1 MTCVQL
7 QRPPPRPVVCI
18 PMASEFNE
26 AVSMDLKI
34 YGKYYFLVIVDMA
47 TRFCAA
53 TVVQN
58 KCPSTIITGLF
69 TSWITIFGAPKKILT
84 DNGREFNN
92 SEMRALGEAFN
103 IKIMTTAAESPWSN
117 GICERLN
124 GVLGTLVNK
133 IIFDVKCDIRMA
145 LAWAVSARNAY
156 DNNSGFSPNQLVF
169 GFNPAIPDIFH
180 NKLPGFE
187 EVTSSE
193 IVRRNLN
200 ALHVA
205 RHEFV
210 KVESNERIRRA
221 LRHNVRNTEVKD
233 LHNGDAVFYKRNNEQ
248 RWRGPGI
255 VIGRDGKQVL
265 VKHSGT
271 FVRVHTVRLAKMP
284 KRGKTRELGSFDSS
298 SGLSKNVEP
307 GSVDGSRELGSFDSS
322 SGSGRNVEPGSFDG
336 SRELGSFD
344 GSNGFG
350 KNGEPGSFDGSRELG
365 SFDGSNSLGKN
376 VEPGS
381 FDGSRELRSFDG
393 SSSFGKNGE
402 PGSFDGS
409 RELGSFDGSSSLGKN
424 VEPGSFDGSRE
435 LRSFDGSSGFG
446 KNGEPGSFDGSKELG
461 SFDGSSSFEKNVEP
475 GSFDGSRELRSFD
488 GSSGFARNVE
498 PGSFDG
504 SRELRS
510 FDGSSRSGRNAD
522 LFDHRPLDADR
533 SGTPKFSNFGEFGE
547 PGSSDPNGS
556 SIPRSVSVE
565 NRFRGAVGSKVSKL
579 DLGTKEGNGPSG
591 KYVKQQDDTT
601 CAVKMG
607 HWKKGQRFQG
617 LDPVT
622 GMLISGKILGRA
634 GKVTG
639 VNKDCYNVQMDNDGW
654 TGWFNLATLRELSEV
669 NENIEMI
676 ILFSNDAVTVA
687 KNKEIQTWIET
698 IKYLK

>member
-18 PMASEFNE
+18 PMATEFNE

-58 KCPSTIITGLF
+58 KCSSTIITGLF
-69 TSWITIFGAPKKILT
+69 TSWITTFGAPKKILT

-124 GVLGTLVNK
+124 GVLGILVNK
-133 IIFDVKCDIRMA
+133 IIFDGKCDIRMA

-210 KVESNERIRRA
+210 KVESDERIRRA

-248 RWRGPGI
+248 RWRGPGM

-284 KRGKTRELGSFDSS
+284 RKGISQSGSSTIGKTRELGSFDSS
-298 SGLSKNVEP
+298 SGL
-307 GSVDGSRELGSFDSS
+307 
-322 SGSGRNVEPGSFDG
+322 
-336 SRELGSFD
+336 
-344 GSNGFG
+344 
-350 KNGEPGSFDGSRELG
+350 
-365 SFDGSNSLGKN
+365 
-376 VEPGS
+376 
-381 FDGSRELRSFDG
+381 
-393 SSSFGKNGE
+393 
-402 PGSFDGS
+402 
-409 RELGSFDGSSSLGKN
+409 
-424 VEPGSFDGSRE
+424 
-435 LRSFDGSSGFG
+435 
-446 KNGEPGSFDGSKELG
+446 
-461 SFDGSSSFEKNVEP
+461 
-475 GSFDGSRELRSFD
+475 
-488 GSSGFARNVE
+488 
-498 PGSFDG
+498 
-504 SRELRS
+504 
-510 FDGSSRSGRNAD
+510 
-522 LFDHRPLDADR
+522 
-533 SGTPKFSNFGEFGE
+533 
-547 PGSSDPNGS
+547 
-556 SIPRSVSVE
+556 
-565 NRFRGAVGSKVSKL
+565 
-579 DLGTKEGNGPSG
+579 
-591 KYVKQQDDTT
+591 
-601 CAVKMG
+601 
-607 HWKKGQRFQG
+607 KK
-617 LDPVT
+617 
-622 GMLISGKILGRA
+622 K
-634 GKVTG
+634 
-639 VNKDCYNVQMDNDGW
+639 C
-654 TGWFNLATLRELSEV
+654 
-669 NENIEMI
+669 
-676 ILFSNDAVTVA
+676 
-687 KNKEIQTWIET
+687 
-698 IKYLK
+698 

>member
-69 TSWITIFGAPKKILT
+69 TSWITTFGAPKKILT

-124 GVLGTLVNK
+124 GVLGILVNK

-210 KVESNERIRRA
+210 KVESDERIRRA

-248 RWRGPGI
+248 RWRGPGS

-265 VKHSGT
+265 VKHSGD

-284 KRGKTRELGSFDSS
+284 RKGISQSGSSTIGKTRELGSFDSS

-307 GSVDGSRELGSFDSS
+307 GSFDGSRELGSFDGS
-322 SGSGRNVEPGSFDG
+322 SGLSRNVEPGSFDG
-336 SRELGSFD
+336 SRELGSV
-344 GSNGFG
+344 
-350 KNGEPGSFDGSRELG
+350 
-365 SFDGSNSLGKN
+365 DGSNSFGKN
-376 VEPGS
+376 V
-381 FDGSRELRSFDG
+381 
-393 SSSFGKNGE
+393 E

-409 RELGSFDGSSSLGKN
+409 RELGSFDGSSSLSKNVELGSFDGSRELGSFDGSSGFGKN
-424 VEPGSFDGSRE
+424 VEPGSFDGSR
-435 LRSFDGSSGFG
+435 
-446 KNGEPGSFDGSKELG
+446 NLG
-461 SFDGSSSFEKNVEP
+461 LLTVPVALAKMLNLGLLTVQ
-475 GSFDGSRELRSFD
+475 
-488 GSSGFARNVE
+488 
-498 PGSFDG
+498 
-504 SRELRS
+504 
-510 FDGSSRSGRNAD
+510 
-522 LFDHRPLDADR
+522 
-533 SGTPKFSNFGEFGE
+533 GTWVF
-547 PGSSDPNGS
+547 
-556 SIPRSVSVE
+556 
-565 NRFRGAVGSKVSKL
+565 
-579 DLGTKEGNGPSG
+579 
-591 KYVKQQDDTT
+591 
-601 CAVKMG
+601 
-607 HWKKGQRFQG
+607 
-617 LDPVT
+617 
-622 GMLISGKILGRA
+622 
-634 GKVTG
+634 
-639 VNKDCYNVQMDNDGW
+639 
-654 TGWFNLATLRELSEV
+654 
-669 NENIEMI
+669 
-676 ILFSNDAVTVA
+676 
-687 KNKEIQTWIET
+687 
-698 IKYLK
+698 